1 MGKRVLIVAGEA
13 SGDDLGGGLVRAYRA
28 AGGTATFVGMGGA
41 EMRAAGVDVRVDAGA
56 LAVMGAVEV
65 LRHLPD
71 IGRAYRAMKDL
82 LAEAD
87 AAVLIDYQEFNAL
100 LARAARRRGLRVLR
114 YVSPTVWAWRR
125 GRIKQ
130 IRRDTDHMAVVLPF
144 EAAFY
149 EAHGVP
155 VTYVGHPLLDAPR
168 PEDGPRA
175 GRAALGL
182 DPERTTVALLPGSRR
197 SEVATLLPVMLEAAS
212 RLVTRGARG
221 GRPPLQF
228 VLPLASTVSRA
239 LVDPLVAASRVP
251 VTLVEGRQDP
261 EGPGAAARALS
272 AADAAVT
279 ASGTATL
286 ETALCGTPMV
296 IVYKVRPLTYLLGRL
311 LVRVPAIG
319 LVNLIAGRPVVRELI
334 QGAVT
339 AEAIAAEV
347 AALID
352 DPERRTAVER
362 GLADVRARLGAKGAS
377 ARAAAVLMR
386 LLGEEPDGVSSG
398 ALPDG
403 PHSSAR
409 ALPR

>member
-1 MGKRVLIVAGEA
+1 
-13 SGDDLGGGLVRAYRA
+13 
-28 AGGTATFVGMGGA
+28 
-41 EMRAAGVDVRVDAGA
+41 
-56 LAVMGAVEV
+56 
-65 LRHLPD
+65 
-71 IGRAYRAMKDL
+71 
-82 LAEAD
+82 
-87 AAVLIDYQEFNAL
+87 
-100 LARAARRRGLRVLR
+100 
-114 YVSPTVWAWRR
+114 
-125 GRIKQ
+125 
-130 IRRDTDHMAVVLPF
+130 MAVVLPF